1 MKVLSE
7 VKTCLRAASDW
18 GICRKQ
24 RWTWKTFFIR
34 GLWPRSEVSC
44 VWGGRTNQDV
54 IKMQNVTCL
63 CRLSVTAAT
72 LNPMMKMLSVSST
85 VRQTSVD
92 TLASSRHWLLT
103 SASVWEYTAQKA
115 QLQGRCQKICLYWS
129 SKYVFHGNT
138 TCLIRLLISTKHV
151 CSARLW
157 TEISPVIVI
166 AALPGCQQRSVKD
179 TDV

>member
-54 IKMQNVTCL
+54 ITMQNVTRL
-63 CRLSVTAAT
+63 CRLSRRAVTVDT

-115 QLQGRCQKICLYWS
+115 QSQGHRQKICLYWS
-129 SKYVFHGNT
+129 SKYVFHWNT
-138 TCLIRLLISTKHV
+138 TCLIRLLISTEHV

-157 TEISPVIVI
+157 TEISSVIVI
-166 AALPGCQQRSVKD
+166 AALTGCQ
-179 TDV
+179 